1 MARLFQAGLVA
12 SILQLVGIAVVT
24 PLVIWLGR
32 HGLTMSLEVSAE
44 YDARAASFRILPWAY
59 LVIASGVAMTANRF
73 IDLTALRIGHA
84 SRLMNPTEPDQGART
99 LLVQLSFVAVACAVM
114 TVRLPPDLSARAFLG
129 HPHTASL
136 AWSAIISVGAAAFG
150 ANAHATVRS
159 L

>member
-1 MARLFQAGLVA
+1 
-12 SILQLVGIAVVT
+12 
-24 PLVIWLGR
+24 
-32 HGLTMSLEVSAE
+32 MSLEVSAE
-44 YDARAASFRILPWAY
+44 YDARAAASFRILPWTY
-59 LVIASGVAMTANRF
+59 LVIASGVSMTANRF

-114 TVRLPPDLSARAFLG
+114 TVRLPPDLFARAFLG

-136 AWSAIISVGAAAFG
+136 AWSAIMSIGAAAFS

-159 L
+159 V